1 MLPAL
6 LLAVATSAA
15 ATPMTVDEIVARH
28 LEARGGAQKLAAVQN
43 LKVSGQAFLGGDDF
57 TITDEFAQVRKRANQ
72 IRTEVTLQGL
82 TGIDAYDG
90 QQSWSVDPFQ
100 GRKDPFRTTADEARG
115 LAQDADLDGALI
127 GWREKGNQVSYL
139 GTEDVDGTPAHKL
152 RIALKDGDVQYV
164 YLGPDYFLE
173 IRRVSQRTVRGSE
186 RVSETDFGSYVL
198 VNGVWIPT
206 SVESGK
212 KGGPKTRRFTVET
225 AEGNVP
231 ADDAVFRFP
240 PGPGTRAILPPE
252 QQAPLLA
259 QAPALK
265 GAAKAPAIDGGV
277 ISGLNARNIGSA
289 AMSGRIAALAGRKI
303 DGNVLLYVGAA
314 SGGVWKSQ
322 DGG

>member
-6 LLAVATSAA
+6 LLAVAMSAA

-43 LKVSGQAFLGGDDF
+43 LKVSGKAFFGGDDF
-57 TITDEFAQVRKRANQ
+57 TITAEFAQVRKRANQ

-115 LAQDADLDGALI
+115 LAQDADLEGALI

-152 RIALKDGDVQYV
+152 RVALKEGDVQYV
-164 YLGPDYFLE
+164 YLDPDYFLE
-173 IRRVSQRTVRGSE
+173 IRRVSERLVRGSE
-186 RVSETDFGSYVL
+186 RVTETDYGAYAQ

-206 SVESGK
+206 SVESGR
-212 KGGPKTRRFTVET
+212 KGGPKTQRFAFESV
-225 AEGNVP
+225 EGNAQAAAELVGVP
-231 ADDAVFRFP
+231 A
-240 PGPGTRAILPPE
+240 GPRARASRTPKNP
-252 QQAPLLA
+252 APLLA
-259 QAPALK
+259 QAPAPR
-265 GAAKAPAIDGGV
+265 GAAK
-277 ISGLNARNIGSA
+277 
-289 AMSGRIAALAGRKI
+289 
-303 DGNVLLYVGAA
+303 
-314 SGGVWKSQ
+314 
-322 DGG
+322 